1 MRYFVE
7 HQDFDE
13 ASQQLLQE
21 VLLRNDLMC
30 ERLVQGEFVLPSCLP
45 VAHCAEEA
53 IRETD
58 EVLYLD
64 VGGFLSPNF
73 FPALAH
79 LIYRNINLENS
90 PTIWKPGPPQIFRN
104 RGDLHSDT
112 HSVFTSMFPVNAP
125 SNQSL
130 LRILVRG
137 QDQKANCGIAQEVK
151 RVLLNDILVFHPGID
166 IEKNPSSFFGF
177 KAITGK
183 ETLERERS
191 FAREPCLNSQCNL
204 TCSLCRLSALLQE
217 RFLPDLSLGL
227 RSIVETTAFQRHTRP
242 AGSFRFKS
250 MQFPGDVDL
259 EEYLVIDAKCKDDAL
274 PKLCSAIQE
283 IFAALSAR
291 NSEVQVFI
299 GGLKAGIKP
308 RQNVPGVQKEWL
320 KWSQKEVCAGK
331 KEMCRGANAAPVFMT
346 LSKAL
351 EEGHETWTAKID
363 MFAKVRLFRD
373 SEATERFFEITN
385 VLRAGYFEGSKP
397 IQPITKEKDSLQG
410 IEMNLKKYSSKEP
423 NAMKYVKRLWE
434 RSAYLAERGFDLDWH
449 ANMLEALQPLLS
461 HWSAEL
467 CQIAAHIETLI
478 KMMKSGRRGV
488 IEHALDDL
496 PTLCHPAAVD
506 NFLRTPST
514 CKSCPAFKSYTN
526 IGSTCSALGS

>member
-1 MRYFVE
+1 MQSESDISVE

-30 ERLVQGEFVLPSCLP
+30 GRLVQDEFVLPSCLP

-64 VGGFLSPNF
+64 VGGLLSPNF

-79 LIYRNINLENS
+79 LIYRNINLES
-90 PTIWKPGPPQIFRN
+90 LSMCKKPGPPQVFRN

-112 HSVFTSMFPVNAP
+112 HSVFVSLFPVSAP
-125 SNQSL
+125 NDKSL

-137 QDQKANCGIAQEVK
+137 NDQKANCALAQEVK
-151 RVLLNDILVFHPGID
+151 RVLLNDILGFDPETEID
-166 IEKNPSSFFGF
+166 VEKDPSSFFGF
-177 KAITGK
+177 KGAKDK
-183 ETLERERS
+183 ETLELERS
-191 FAREPCLNSQCNL
+191 FALQPCLNSQCNL

-283 IFAALSAR
+283 IFAALFAR

-299 GGLKAGIKP
+299 GGLKAGSNP

-320 KWSQKEVCAGK
+320 KWSQKELCAGK
-331 KEMCRGANAAPVFMT
+331 KEMCRDANAAPVFMT

-363 MFAKVRLFRD
+363 MFAKVRLFHD
-373 SEATERFFEITN
+373 SEATPRFFEITN

-410 IEMNLKKYSSKEP
+410 IEMNLKNYSSEEP

-434 RSAYLAERGFDLDWH
+434 RSAYLAQRGFDLDWH
-449 ANMLEALQPLLS
+449 VNMLEALRPLLS

-467 CQIAAHIETLI
+467 CQIAAHVETLI
-478 KMMKSGRRGV
+478 KMMKFGRGEV

-496 PTLCHPAAVD
+496 RTVRHPAAV
-506 NFLRTPST
+506 NLLFLKST
-514 CKSCPAFKSYTN
+514 ILEF
-526 IGSTCSALGS
+526 